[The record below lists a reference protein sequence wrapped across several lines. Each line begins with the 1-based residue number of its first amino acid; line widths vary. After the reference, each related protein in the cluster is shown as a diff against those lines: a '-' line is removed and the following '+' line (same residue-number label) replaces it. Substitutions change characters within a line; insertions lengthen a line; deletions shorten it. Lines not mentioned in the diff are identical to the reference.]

1 MSRDRR
7 VADNS
12 TTKNRNTQKAGA
24 PKDSYS
30 KNRIIEFWVVM
41 ALLIVSFGGYAVY
54 AGMHLFP
61 EYEAVKND
69 HITLTT
75 VVAWTLFLGIA
86 YFLIS
91 SPFFHL
97 VSANLKGKVKEPK
110 TDYLV
115 VLIRLIVF
123 FVWIYV
129 ADDVYYNP
137 EGAYDD
143 VEKLISLGII
153 GGTIFAFDVI
163 YFLVFTFIASTK
175 NLAFSTRRKKKKKDE
190 NDNYSESDTSQKDV
204 PFDGKKV
211 ARKNR
216 SQGVEKKNPDKPRVS
231 TMKVTDPDT
240 DEVVSYTNN
249 SSTGDD
255 VKTGDSWADSVYRFS
270 KFD

>member
-12 TTKNRNTQKAGA
+12 TTKSRNTQKAVA

-129 ADDVYYNP
+129 ANDVYYNP
-137 EGAYDD
+137 EGVYDD
-143 VEKLISLGII
+143 VEKLISLGVI
-153 GGTIFAFDVI
+153 GGTIFVFDVI
-163 YFLVFTFIASTK
+163 YFLVLTFVASTK
-175 NLAFSTRRKKKKKDE
+175 NLAFSTRRKKKKRDKKDSY
-190 NDNYSESDTSQKDV
+190 DESDTLQEEAPVNDR
-204 PFDGKKV
+204 KV
-211 ARKNR
+211 VRR
-216 SQGVEKKNPDKPRVS
+216 SRGQGTEKKNPDKPRVA

-255 VKTGDSWADSVYRFS
+255 VKTGDSWDDSIYRFS
-270 KFD
+270 RFD